1 MSISTV
7 GTNSHSRPSPLDLLQ
22 NELSSEVSAGTI
34 SASDQ
39 SALSTALDS
48 IDASLKSEHGAGQ
61 SSGARP
67 SHDDIKSKIT
77 DLINAQVQ
85 NGTLTGDQATELQNV
100 FQNAFANGPGGRG
113 GPDSGAGGPGGPGGP
128 GSPGGPDGDPDGDGS
143 STTSS
148 STSST
153 ASDISKLLND
163 FLDSLQNSTNQPN
176 SYDGTGAT
184 QSANPSLL
192 FDYQS

>member
-7 GTNSHSRPSPLDLLQ
+7 GANSSSRPSPLDLLQ

-34 SASDQ
+34 SSSDQ

-48 IDASLKSEHGAGQ
+48 IDASLKSDRQAGE
-61 SSGARP
+61 SSGTRP

-100 FQNAFANGPGGRG
+100 FQNAFANGPGGHAG
-113 GPDSGAGGPGGPGGP
+113 QGGPGGPGGP
-128 GSPGGPDGDPDGDGS
+128 GGGPGGPGGGPGGPGGPGGADGASDS
-143 STTSS
+143 SDSG
-148 STSST
+148 
-153 ASDISKLLND
+153 SDISKLLSD
-163 FLDSLQNSTNQPN
+163 FLDSLQNATNQA
-176 SYDGTGAT
+176 SGYDGTGASA
-184 QSANPSLL
+184 SANPSLL

>member
-7 GTNSHSRPSPLDLLQ
+7 GANSHSRPSPLALLQ
-22 NELSSEVSAGTI
+22 TELSSEVSADTI

-85 NGTLTGDQATELQNV
+85 NGTLTGDQATELQKV
-100 FQNAFANGPGGRG
+100 FQNAFANGPGGPG
-113 GPDSGAGGPGGPGGP
+113 GPGSGAGGPGGPGGP
-128 GSPGGPDGDPDGDGS
+128 AGPGGPGGDPDGDGS
-143 STTSS
+143 SMSS